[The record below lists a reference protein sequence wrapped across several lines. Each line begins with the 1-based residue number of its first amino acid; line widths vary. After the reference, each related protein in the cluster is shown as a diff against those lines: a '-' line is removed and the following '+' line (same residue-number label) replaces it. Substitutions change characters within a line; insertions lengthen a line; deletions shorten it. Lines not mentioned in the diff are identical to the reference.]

1 MLPRPNRPAGEARHE
16 EGVLS
21 DGHPP
26 MSAAASST
34 EAPSGIPSLAIE
46 GRIATIRLN
55 RPEVH
60 NRIEPDDLRALHR
73 LLDRIEADAELRVV
87 VLTAGGKSFSSGFH
101 IGKIGAATDG
111 DDSDFG
117 TFADR
122 LERVRLPTICALN
135 GGVYGGSTDLALACD
150 FRLGVTGASMFM
162 PAARLGVHYYP
173 GGLQRY
179 VSRLGLNNAKRLFLA
194 AEKLGAEEMLRIG
207 FLTELLP
214 PDRLEARTLELAANL
229 AENAPLA
236 VQGMKAALNAI
247 ARGDADLEQI
257 EAASRASKH
266 SADIQEG
273 RAAWLEKRPPRFV
286 GR

>member
-1 MLPRPNRPAGEARHE
+1 
-16 EGVLS
+16 
-21 DGHPP
+21 
-26 MSAAASST
+26 MSAALSST
-34 EAPSGIPSLAIE
+34 ESPGVPTLAVE

-60 NRIEPDDLRALHR
+60 NRIEPDDLRALHH
-73 LLDRIEADAELRVV
+73 LLDRIEGDTELRVV

-101 IGKIGAATDG
+101 IGKIGAAADG
-111 DDSDFG
+111 DDSAFG
-117 TFADR
+117 SFADR
-122 LERVRLPTICALN
+122 LERLRLPTICALN

-150 FRLGVTGASMFM
+150 FRLGVTGSSMFM

-179 VSRLGLNNAKRLFLA
+179 VSRLGLNNAKRLFLT

-214 PDRLEARTLELAANL
+214 PDRLEARVRELAATL
-229 AENAPLA
+229 ADNAPLA

-247 ARGDADLEQI
+247 ARGDADLAEI

-273 RAAWLEKRPPRFV
+273 RAAWLEKRTPRFM

>member
-1 MLPRPNRPAGEARHE
+1 MNTAE
-16 EGVLS
+16 
-21 DGHPP
+21 
-26 MSAAASST
+26 
-34 EAPSGIPSLAIE
+34 PSGIPTLTIE
-46 GRIATIRLN
+46 GRVATIRLN

-60 NRIEPDDLRALHR
+60 NRVEPDDLRALHG
-73 LLDRIEADAELRVV
+73 LLDQIEADAALRVI

-111 DDSDFG
+111 DEDSFA

-150 FRLGVTGASMFM
+150 FRLGVTGAVMFM

-179 VSRLGLNNAKRLFLA
+179 VSRLGVNNAKRLFLT
-194 AEKLGAEEMLRIG
+194 AEKLNAEEMLRIG

-214 PDRLEARTLELAANL
+214 PDRLEARTQELATTL
-229 AENAPLA
+229 AEGAPLA
-236 VQGMKAALNAI
+236 VQGMKSALNAI
-247 ARGDADLEQI
+247 ARGDADLAAI

-266 SADIQEG
+266 SADIKEG
-273 RAAWLEKRPPRFV
+273 RAAWLGKRPPRFE